1 MARPKE
7 RPAAKQPQRTAPAF
21 EAQLATLYAAGLKA
35 RLLAPARKR
44 AAGAQGPDAR
54 LRIDGPQGP
63 KEWAVE
69 HTARLDERTLG
80 PLMQRLRDLATRDGR
95 ALLFT
100 DHVTPRIAE
109 RLRELGLAFVDAAG
123 NAHLVDEGLYLFIQ
137 GRKPEPQARGT
148 RRALHAAGWKLV
160 FALLQGTRAGTTHR
174 ELAERAG
181 IALGGVGRI
190 LRELELRGWI
200 RVRPEGRIDL
210 VERAALLRAWDEGYL
225 HTLRAKLFVR
235 TCRARPGTDLDAI
248 VAAIAKVGLEDQV
261 EIGGELGATLW
272 TRTLRPARAALH
284 IRDVDPADV
293 MRRLELLPD
302 RNGPID
308 LFAAF
313 GARTPRAPEDEVT
326 RAQTPRAPE
335 DEVTRADPLLVH
347 AELLALPDDR
357 RAEAAERIRVECIE
371 PRLA

>member
-1 MARPKE
+1 MARPKD
-7 RPAAKQPQRTAPAF
+7 RPVAKQPQRTAPGF
-21 EAQLATLYAAGLKA
+21 EAQLATLHAAGLKA
-35 RLLAPARKR
+35 RFLAPARKR
-44 AAGAQGPDAR
+44 AADGAPDPDAR

-63 KEWAVE
+63 REWAIE
-69 HTARLDERTLG
+69 YKGRLDERTLG
-80 PLMQRLRDLATRDGR
+80 PLMQRLRDLANRDGR

-109 RLRELGLAFVDAAG
+109 RMRELGLAFVDAAG
-123 NAHLVDEGLYLFIQ
+123 NAHLVDEGLYVFIQ

-160 FALLQGTRAGTTHR
+160 FALLQGTGAGATHR

-248 VAAIAKVGLEDQV
+248 VTAIAKAGLEDQV
-261 EIGGELGATLW
+261 EIGGELGANLW

-284 IRDVDPADV
+284 LRDVDPADV

-313 GARTPRAPEDEVT
+313 GARTPRAPKEKV
-326 RAQTPRAPE
+326 AK
-335 DEVTRADPLLVH
+335 ADPLLVH
-347 AELLALPDDR
+347 AELLALPDNR
-357 RAEAAERIRVECIE
+357 LAEAAERVRVECIE